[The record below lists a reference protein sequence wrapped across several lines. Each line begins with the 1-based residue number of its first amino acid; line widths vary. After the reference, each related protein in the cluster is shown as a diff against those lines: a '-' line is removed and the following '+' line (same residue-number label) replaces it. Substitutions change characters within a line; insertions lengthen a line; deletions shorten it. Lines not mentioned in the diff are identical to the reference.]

1 MLKVITELF
10 ACLLLLSSC
19 QRADNELLE
28 KMQDIKILGNRDP
41 ELAMS
46 KLDSLDA
53 EISTQSKYV
62 QMKYDL
68 LRIRLQDK
76 ANIIPES
83 DKPIKEVLEYF
94 TENGSALEK
103 QEANYYAGS
112 VYRDLQ
118 DAPTAIGYFLQAEQW
133 AQETGRECDS
143 IMWGNACS
151 NLSYLYYNVT
161 DFHSSL
167 EYAKK
172 EYELALLCDDMW
184 STTILHLADAYFYNG
199 STDSAFKYYDL
210 TLDRQIKNIDKN
222 TETLEIL
229 LAQYAHNGKKE
240 NAEICATLML
250 AVLDENTHTKTRGA
264 NIALGYYYKLKGDT
278 IKALDYFKKAIRES
292 KDEIISIEASRYVYQ
307 YYSRHGDAQ
316 QAFEYADKFI
326 ASYDSMELSMNQE
339 QTAKVNNLFRY
350 YRDRE
355 EERKILDENEKTRNR
370 FYWALALLIIV
381 ALGATVLFYF
391 VRNRQLQRLNDISD
405 CLDIVNREKSEVDK
419 MLKMRDEELASSKNQ
434 LKDVT
439 QELHRIE
446 ESKDRA
452 HAELA
457 RVSAELQENEKRLE
471 EKSLMNKNVI
481 NLLHQVQFELNAEEY
496 LKDLKDSA
504 SGKRKLS
511 PKEWNRFY
519 KAIDSIWPDFNEQM
533 CAEDKEIT
541 EDRKRVLYLNL
552 AGFSNAQIQNLT
564 GLSRTT
570 VWRIKKEGVIKE

>member
-1 MLKVITELF
+1 MNLF
-10 ACLLLLSSC
+10 PKSFFCS
-19 QRADNELLE
+19 
-28 KMQDIKILGNRDP
+28 IK
-41 ELAMS
+41 
-46 KLDSLDA
+46 
-53 EISTQSKYV
+53 
-62 QMKYDL
+62 DL
-68 LRIRLQDK
+68 
-76 ANIIPES
+76 
-83 DKPIKEVLEYF
+83 VTLEY
-94 TENGSALEK
+94 
-103 QEANYYAGS
+103 
-112 VYRDLQ
+112 
-118 DAPTAIGYFLQAEQW
+118 
-133 AQETGRECDS
+133 
-143 IMWGNACS
+143 
-151 NLSYLYYNVT
+151 
-161 DFHSSL
+161 
-167 EYAKK
+167 
-172 EYELALLCDDMW
+172 
-184 STTILHLADAYFYNG
+184 
-199 STDSAFKYYDL
+199 
-210 TLDRQIKNIDKN
+210 
-222 TETLEIL
+222 L
-229 LAQYAHNGKKE
+229 LAQYAHEKKLHQ
-240 NAEICATLML
+240 ADTCASMLQAILKEDSIVETGNTLL
-250 AVLDENTHTKTRGA
+250 S
-264 NIALGYYYKLKGDT
+264 LGYYYKLKGDT
-278 IKALDYFKKAIRES
+278 IKALDYFKRSINES
-292 KDEIISIEASRYVYQ
+292 KSLINSIEASRYVYQ

-355 EERKILDENEKTRNR
+355 EERKILVENEKTRNR

-446 ESKDRA
+446 ESKERA
-452 HAELA
+452 HADLA

-481 NLLHQVQFELNAEEY
+481 NLLHQMQFEQNAEEY

-570 VWRIKKEGVIKE
+570 VWRIKREGVIKE

>member
-1 MLKVITELF
+1 
-10 ACLLLLSSC
+10 
-19 QRADNELLE
+19 
-28 KMQDIKILGNRDP
+28 
-41 ELAMS
+41 
-46 KLDSLDA
+46 
-53 EISTQSKYV
+53 
-62 QMKYDL
+62 
-68 LRIRLQDK
+68 
-76 ANIIPES
+76 
-83 DKPIKEVLEYF
+83 
-94 TENGSALEK
+94 
-103 QEANYYAGS
+103 
-112 VYRDLQ
+112 
-118 DAPTAIGYFLQAEQW
+118 
-133 AQETGRECDS
+133 
-143 IMWGNACS
+143 
-151 NLSYLYYNVT
+151 
-161 DFHSSL
+161 
-167 EYAKK
+167 
-172 EYELALLCDDMW
+172 
-184 STTILHLADAYFYNG
+184 
-199 STDSAFKYYDL
+199 
-210 TLDRQIKNIDKN
+210 
-222 TETLEIL
+222 
-229 LAQYAHNGKKE
+229 
-240 NAEICATLML
+240 
-250 AVLDENTHTKTRGA
+250 
-264 NIALGYYYKLKGDT
+264 
-278 IKALDYFKKAIRES
+278 
-292 KDEIISIEASRYVYQ
+292 
-307 YYSRHGDAQ
+307 
-316 QAFEYADKFI
+316 
-326 ASYDSMELSMNQE
+326 MELSMNQE